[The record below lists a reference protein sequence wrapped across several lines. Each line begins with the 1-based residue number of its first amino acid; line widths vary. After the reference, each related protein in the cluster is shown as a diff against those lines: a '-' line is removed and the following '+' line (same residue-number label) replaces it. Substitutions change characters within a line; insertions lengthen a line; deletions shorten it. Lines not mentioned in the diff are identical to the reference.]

1 MRDEQI
7 MKIEDLTEHIE
18 SRFKPYDKRHQLF
31 FRGQLHKYDMEPT
44 IYRNGGKYFSEESKL
59 CDENFENG
67 KTDIQNLAHMQHY
80 GIKTRLLD
88 MMTDPLVALYFA
100 VSSNEREDASVYV
113 FIRNSVPLESEAVR
127 INAFIATKKERSLDY
142 LYNSYKHKYSS
153 DIEKDNFEKL
163 ATETLFIEPGTIVD
177 EENQRMSAQKGTFA
191 IPGNILNN
199 GVMVGLNTFEKD
211 ESYEEIIVPFEY
223 HDSIRDELE
232 KRGYSAAELFLD
244 EKTKKRVEVK
254 DAYHIVKDDNFKTGM
269 GRVRKLTIEVDQLL
283 SCDEIRKYGWKLAKS
298 SFADRIVILFRR
310 PNSSDGNNIVKQEW
324 CKKKKLKEFK
334 ILLKNLNIYDD
345 PWYLDEH
352 WGESN
357 LVFQDIDNHPEKC
370 KKVRNK
376 LDISPNAMKVSV
388 TAKRNKTGVD
398 ISTNLIDGT
407 MLLVSC
413 GNLEKSLIVN
423 NGACEFEMA
432 KMPERFKLM
441 ITMPVPMVQ
450 SQEIRDR
457 YGLEYEYL
465 KGDFIKRSGNDFP
478 IIHGYKE
485 FDL

>member
-1 MRDEQI
+1 M
-7 MKIEDLTEHIE
+7 
-18 SRFKPYDKRHQLF
+18 
-31 FRGQLHKYDMEPT
+31 
-44 IYRNGGKYFSEESKL
+44 
-59 CDENFENG
+59 
-67 KTDIQNLAHMQHY
+67 
-80 GIKTRLLD
+80 
-88 MMTDPLVALYFA
+88 
-100 VSSNEREDASVYV
+100 
-113 FIRNSVPLESEAVR
+113 
-127 INAFIATKKERSLDY
+127 
-142 LYNSYKHKYSS
+142 
-153 DIEKDNFEKL
+153 
-163 ATETLFIEPGTIVD
+163 
-177 EENQRMSAQKGTFA
+177 
-191 IPGNILNN
+191 
-199 GVMVGLNTFEKD
+199 
-211 ESYEEIIVPFEY
+211 
-223 HDSIRDELE
+223 
-232 KRGYSAAELFLD
+232 
-244 EKTKKRVEVK
+244 
-254 DAYHIVKDDNFKTGM
+254 
-269 GRVRKLTIEVDQLL
+269 
-283 SCDEIRKYGWKLAKS
+283 
-298 SFADRIVILFRR
+298 FRR

-352 WGESN
+352 WSESN

-478 IIHGYKE
+478 IVHGYKE